1 MMDRG
6 DTVSFLRGIEI
17 GSVECP
23 PNSLAFDG
31 PPGAF
36 PLARYDL
43 AAIRRAISRDE
54 VHRGPNSLWRYWM
67 LLPVDDPAKAWTLNE
82 GYTPLVRLRQL
93 GIARLWLK
101 DESRNPSG
109 SFKDRAASVAVSR
122 YTELGVRTVALNS
135 TGNASA
141 AWALYAARAGLECIC
156 YLPCDGQASTRMQ
169 CSMAGSDV
177 RYVEDWPEVGNLVT
191 SECARQGWLNVSALK
206 EPYRIEGK
214 KTLAYEIAEQLDWRL
229 PDAIGF
235 PTGGGLSAIAMYK
248 GFEEL
253 RALGWI
259 SDPDPQL
266 VITQYAGCA
275 PIAKAH
281 IEGKSVCEPWGAID
295 ILPGG
300 MKSPRPIAGAAV
312 LSLLRRTRGSAAMV
326 TGEEALAAQSELCRA
341 EGLFLCPEAATT
353 LVGVRK
359 AIASGNLRADAR
371 IVVVGTAS
379 GLKSLS
385 VLADPLTGM
394 AQTTD

>member
-1 MMDRG
+1 M
-6 DTVSFLRGIEI
+6 SFLRGIEI
-17 GSVECP
+17 GPIEHP
-23 PNSLAFDG
+23 PATLAFGDS
-31 PPGAF
+31 PSAF
-36 PLARYDL
+36 PMARYDL
-43 AAIRRAISRDE
+43 TAIRRAVPRDE
-54 VHRGPNSLWRYWM
+54 VCRGPSSLWRYWM
-67 LLPVDDPAKAWTLNE
+67 LLPVSDPAKAWTLGE
-82 GYTPLVRLRQL
+82 GCTPLVPLGRL
-93 GIARLWLK
+93 GVAHLWIK
-101 DESRNPSG
+101 DEGQNPSG

-122 YTELGVRTVALNS
+122 YAELGARTVALNS

-141 AWALYAARAGLECIC
+141 AWALYAARAGIACIC
-156 YLPCDGQASTRMQ
+156 YLPGDGQASTRMQ
-169 CSMAGSDV
+169 CSLASSDIRFV
-177 RYVEDWPEVGNLVT
+177 ANWPEVGTLVAE
-191 SECARQGWLNVSALK
+191 ECARNGWLNVSALK

-229 PDAIGF
+229 PDAIVF

-253 RALGWI
+253 RTLGWI

-281 IEGKSVCEPWGAID
+281 LEGKTACVPWGTID

-300 MKSPRPIAGAAV
+300 MKSPRPIAGPAV
-312 LSLLRRTRGSAAMV
+312 LSLLRRTRGTAVTV
-326 TGEEALAAQSELCRA
+326 TGDEALAAQSELCRA

-359 AIASGNLRADAR
+359 AIASGSLREDAR
-371 IVVVGTAS
+371 IVAVGTAS

-385 VLADPLTGM
+385 VLADPLPGM
-394 AQTTD
+394 AQ